1 MTGAASGIG
10 KAVAQ
15 QFLDQGAVVGLLDID
30 ETELK
35 AFVEATEGQS
45 IYRVVDVSKGELL
58 QAVTALAQELG
69 GVDILHVN
77 AGINGTWTL
86 SKSFH

>member
-1 MTGAASGIG
+1 MKRFENKRVIVTGAASGIG

-35 AFVEATEGQS
+35 ALRS
-45 IYRVVDVSKGELL
+45 Y
-58 QAVTALAQELG
+58 
-69 GVDILHVN
+69 
-77 AGINGTWTL
+77 
-86 SKSFH
+86 